1 MDVLVND
8 IFARLATCTICKEKF
23 AATVTGHGPRPVF
36 QGEPSAKILIAGQAP
51 GWRVHQ
57 NGRPFTDPSG
67 DRLRAWMGMNEEN
80 FYDATR
86 IAILPMGFCFPGYDD
101 KGADLPPP
109 KICGKTWREDVLD
122 AFPDIKF
129 TLSVGSYAQ
138 KWHLSARSSV
148 KEVVQDWRAY
158 LPHHMPLPHPSWRNT
173 AWIKKNPW
181 FEVEVIPALRGRLKE
196 ILR

>member
-1 MDVLVND
+1 MND
-8 IFARLATCTICKEKF
+8 IFARLAACSICKDKF
-23 AATVTGHGPRPVF
+23 AATVNGHRPLPVF

-57 NGRPFTDPSG
+57 SGRPFTDPSG
-67 DRLRAWMGMNEEN
+67 DRLRAWMGIDEEN

-109 KICGKTWREDVLD
+109 AICAKTWRKDILD
-122 AFPDIKF
+122 TFPDIKF

-138 KWHLSARSSV
+138 KWHLSTRSSV

-173 AWIKKNPW
+173 AWIKKNLW
-181 FEVEVIPALRGRLKE
+181 FEAEVIPALRQRLKE